1 MICEKCGKSNISDLS
16 ECAYCGAKM
25 PKTSGGGGFADILSY
40 NAAGG
45 VAPAPVR
52 PEMHKDENEKTSE
65 GISELDMQK
74 LMKKSDN
81 IMKSTKINSLFGLVA
96 IGLSLLILISSI
108 IFGIVTIN
116 TVKGYKEE
124 TMTQIDETRK
134 ELIEYKTQVDTLIE
148 ESKKKDDVT
157 DDNDVTTTQDDKSD
171 TKQENKDSVD
181 KDDKKDTGKK
191 NDDVKNPSSPKT
203 DAEGNLI
210 N

>member
-45 VAPAPVR
+45 VAPSPVR
-52 PEMHKDENEKTSE
+52 PEMRKDENEKTSE

-74 LMKKSDN
+74 LIKKSDN

-124 TMTQIDETRK
+124 TMTQIDETGK

-148 ESKKKDDVT
+148 ESKKKD
-157 DDNDVTTTQDDKSD
+157 DVTTTQDDKSD

>member
-25 PKTSGGGGFADILSY
+25 PKTSGGGGFADILRY

-45 VAPAPVR
+45 VAPTPVR

-74 LMKKSDN
+74 LIKKSDN

-124 TMTQIDETRK
+124 TMKQ
-134 ELIEYKTQVDTLIE
+134 IE
-148 ESKKKDDVT
+148 EMNT
-157 DDNDVTTTQDDKSD
+157 
-171 TKQENKDSVD
+171 SVD
-181 KDDKKDTGKK
+181 KRITQMEEIISQIESKRETEDNDNSGTN
-191 NDDVKNPSSPKT
+191 NDDTSNENAPENQANEDNRNRNTGNKDVPNPSSPPRA
-203 DAEGNLI
+203 DAEGNI

>member
-1 MICEKCGKSNISDLS
+1 VICEKCGKSNISDLS

-45 VAPAPVR
+45 VAPTPVR

-74 LMKKSDN
+74 LIKKSDN

-124 TMTQIDETRK
+124 TMKQ
-134 ELIEYKTQVDTLIE
+134 IE
-148 ESKKKDDVT
+148 EMNT
-157 DDNDVTTTQDDKSD
+157 
-171 TKQENKDSVD
+171 SVD
-181 KDDKKDTGKK
+181 KRITQMEEIISQIESKRETEDNDNSGTN
-191 NDDVKNPSSPKT
+191 NDDTSNENAPENQANEDNRNRNTGNKDVPNPSSPPRA
-203 DAEGNLI
+203 DAEGNI

>member
-1 MICEKCGKSNISDLS
+1 VICEKCGKSNISDLS

-45 VAPAPVR
+45 VAPSPVR

-74 LMKKSDN
+74 LIKKSDN

-124 TMTQIDETRK
+124 TMKQ
-134 ELIEYKTQVDTLIE
+134 IE
-148 ESKKKDDVT
+148 EMNT
-157 DDNDVTTTQDDKSD
+157 
-171 TKQENKDSVD
+171 SVD
-181 KDDKKDTGKK
+181 KRITQMEEIISQIESKRETEDNDNSGTN
-191 NDDVKNPSSPKT
+191 NDDTSNENAPENQANEDNRNRNTGNKDVPNPSSPPRA
-203 DAEGNLI
+203 DAEGNI

>member
-45 VAPAPVR
+45 VAPTPVR

-74 LMKKSDN
+74 LIKKSDN

-124 TMTQIDETRK
+124 TMKQ
-134 ELIEYKTQVDTLIE
+134 IE
-148 ESKKKDDVT
+148 EMNT
-157 DDNDVTTTQDDKSD
+157 
-171 TKQENKDSVD
+171 SVD
-181 KDDKKDTGKK
+181 KRITQMEEIISQIESKRETEDNDNSGTN
-191 NDDVKNPSSPKT
+191 NDDTSNENAPENQANEDNRNRNTGNKDVPNPSSPPRA
-203 DAEGNLI
+203 DAEGNI